1 MIDTMTS
8 WIIWYAFGGIISI
21 LLGKRFVMLFT
32 PDKENEIDQDF
43 WVISQTTGNKEVMAD
58 CAHVYENE
66 AGIMAVVADG
76 IGKENTGKI
85 SAQIAVDTILDYFSP
100 YHELNQ
106 PDYLFQTAFL
116 EANSRIQ
123 KTIGE
128 RRGGASVGAV
138 YSNGKHLYYAL
149 AGNIRIALMR
159 NGELIPLSKGQTMD
173 VLVKD
178 AYHEGLISKQETIR
192 SIEDSRVWNYLGL
205 DGFGGIETCSPPILL
220 QQEDII
226 LLSSQGI
233 YDELSWSEME
243 ETLLEN
249 MTLKEMADSMVMKA
263 EQKSSQEKENGS
275 ILLFRIGGYR

>member
-1 MIDTMTS
+1 MIDAMNS
-8 WIIWYAFGGIISI
+8 WIIWYVFAGLITI
-21 LLGKRFVMLFT
+21 LLGKQLVMFFASNE
-32 PDKENEIDQDF
+32 ENETDQDF
-43 WVISQTTGNKEVMAD
+43 WAISYTIGNKEVMAD
-58 CAHVYENE
+58 CAQVYENE

-85 SAQIAVDTILDYFSP
+85 SAQIAVDTILDYFLP
-100 YHELNQ
+100 YHNLNQ

-159 NGELIPLSKGQTMD
+159 NGELIPLSKGQTID

-178 AYHEGLISKQETIR
+178 AYHEGLLTKQETIR
-192 SIEDSRVWNYLGL
+192 NIDDSRVWNYLGL
-205 DGFGGIETCSPPILL
+205 DGFCNIETCSPPILL
-220 QQEDII
+220 QQEDTI
-226 LLSSQGI
+226 LISSQGI

-243 ETLLEN
+243 EILLEN
-249 MTLKEMADSMVMKA
+249 MSLKEMADSMAMKA